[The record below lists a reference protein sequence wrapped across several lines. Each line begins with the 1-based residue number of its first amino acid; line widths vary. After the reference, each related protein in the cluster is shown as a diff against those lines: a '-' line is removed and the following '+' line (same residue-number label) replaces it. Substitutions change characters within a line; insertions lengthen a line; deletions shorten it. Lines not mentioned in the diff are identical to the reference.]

1 MELRTQV
8 KKINLTSKENSLVL
22 EISDDMLGE
31 KLPEPKELIGEEVTI
46 DIKQNNVQGEIW
58 DDGYYENG
66 EYKNN

>member
-31 KLPEPKELIGEEVTI
+31 KLPELKELIGEEVTI

-58 DDGYYENG
+58 DDRYYENG